1 MTLAAERLDAID
13 PALRRVKLLRL
24 EQVAELLGVD
34 RATVWRW
41 RRKANPLPVTFLPGR
56 GLKRPA
62 VARVKLADLE
72 RWIADEDEAA
82 RRGGAC

>member
-1 MTLAAERLDAID
+1 MTLAPEQLGFAVD

-41 RRKANPLPVTFLPGR
+41 RRKKNPLPVVFLPG
-56 GLKRPA
+56 GC
-62 VARVKLADLE
+62 VRVPLAGLE
-72 RWIADEDEAA
+72 RWIAEEDEAT

>member
-1 MTLAAERLDAID
+1 MNHAPQQLEAID

-41 RRKANPLPVTFLPGR
+41 RRKTNPLPVVFLPG
-56 GLKRPA
+56 GT
-62 VARVKLADLE
+62 VRVPLAALE
-72 RWIADEDEAA
+72 RWIAEEDEAA

>member
-1 MTLAAERLDAID
+1 MNLATQQLDAID

-34 RATVWRW
+34 RATIWRW
-41 RRKANPLPVTFLPGR
+41 RRKKNPLPVVFLPG
-56 GLKRPA
+56 GC
-62 VARVKLADLE
+62 VRVHLAALE
-72 RWIADEDEAA
+72 RWIAEEDEAA

>member
-1 MTLAAERLDAID
+1 MNLATQQLDAID

-24 EQVAELLGVD
+24 EQVADLLGVD

-41 RRKANPLPVTFLPGR
+41 RRKANPLPVVFLPG
-56 GLKRPA
+56 GT
-62 VARVKLADLE
+62 VRVPLAELE
-72 RWIADEDEAA
+72 RWIAEEDEAA

>member
-1 MTLAAERLDAID
+1 MTLATQQLDAID

-41 RRKANPLPVTFLPGR
+41 RRKANPLPVVFLPGR
-56 GLKRPA
+56 GEKRRA
-62 VARVKLADLE
+62 VARVKLTDLE
-72 RWIADEDEAA
+72 QWLADENEAA
-82 RRGGAC
+82 RREGAC

>member
-1 MTLAAERLDAID
+1 MTREAEQLDCTD

-24 EQVAELLGVD
+24 EDVAELLAVD

-41 RRKANPLPVTFLPGR
+41 RRKANPLPVVFLPGR
-56 GLKRPA
+56 GGKRRA

-72 RWIADEDEAA
+72 QWLADEDEAA
-82 RRGGAC
+82 RRDGAC